1 MAKSK
6 LLFQPG
12 EDWNPDMLDRIW
24 REIEII
30 AKEMETSYYE
40 PQFEIISSDQMLEAY
55 VTTGMPMMYKH
66 WSFGQSAIAQK
77 QDYESGRMGLAYE
90 LIINSEPCIAYLME
104 SNNALMQTLV
114 MAHACVSDDTE
125 YLSPTGWKK
134 ISDYERGTPVAQYNK
149 DGTVE
154 FVVPSA
160 YIVNPGKQDLLY
172 IKGRSVES
180 LVTGNHRV
188 IYKNPK
194 GTLCEIYADDLKKL
208 HEDKTRGF
216 QGRFI
221 TGFDIKRDSFLNLTD
236 DEIRLH
242 IAFKAD
248 GSQQKK
254 VEGSDHFNSVDHYT
268 YRFHLKKERKIR
280 RLELLLQHMNIEYV
294 KKSTYEGR
302 VSIRFKYPSKIEK
315 RFTQDW
321 YNASPRQLKL
331 IGDEVLYW
339 DGSIPNEVSGNF
351 SSEFKT
357 DVDYIQYVWASI
369 GRHTRIDEGTR
380 CFNVSYSLIPLAGIS
395 DRKRIRPIETIE
407 CLVSYCFTV
416 PSGMFVSRYND
427 TISVTGNSVGH
438 SAVYKNNVYFRENT
452 DATSIIPYL
461 DFAKKFISKCE
472 AEHGI
477 DAVER
482 VLDACHAI
490 QIYGVDKYRR
500 KGVRSPKRLTDKADD
515 FDLLQH
521 TLIDQL
527 KDKEAGIGRDPGYME
542 PEENILYFIEK
553 RAPNLEPWQREI
565 VRIVRKISQYF
576 LPQRQ
581 MQIVHEGYASFTH
594 YYIMHRLYDKGLISD
609 GSMLEF
615 YASHSGVLTQYS
627 YKHTTQLNPYRFGFK
642 MFMDIKKKAEEAGKH
657 WQTEVNYA
665 MQNFNDES
673 FIAQYLSLEVAQDFG
688 LFGTSMHN
696 DEDILEVKEIPRN
709 GRMLDELKI
718 RLSRQHSLSYRVPDI
733 QVVGVDVEGDRT
745 LFLEHFT
752 SKDETRKLDS
762 LDALYTLAAIKSL
775 WGHRVRLISPD
786 LREKDTEYEKID
798 DTAAIEK
805 GTRTVSGHIGEL
817 RGRPFLEA

>member
-12 EDWNPDMLDRIW
+12 EDWNPDMLDKIW
-24 REIEII
+24 HEIEII
-30 AKEMETSYYE
+30 AKELEISYYE

-66 WSFGQSAIAQK
+66 WSFGQSAIVQK
-77 QDYESGRMGLAYE
+77 QDYENGKMGLAYE
-90 LIINSEPCIAYLME
+90 MVINSDPCIAYLME

-114 MAHACVSDDTE
+114 MAHA
-125 YLSPTGWKK
+125 
-134 ISDYERGTPVAQYNK
+134 
-149 DGTVE
+149 
-154 FVVPSA
+154 
-160 YIVNPGKQDLLY
+160 
-172 IKGRSVES
+172 
-180 LVTGNHRV
+180 
-188 IYKNPK
+188 
-194 GTLCEIYADDLKKL
+194 
-208 HEDKTRGF
+208 
-216 QGRFI
+216 
-221 TGFDIKRDSFLNLTD
+221 
-236 DEIRLH
+236 
-242 IAFKAD
+242 
-248 GSQQKK
+248 
-254 VEGSDHFNSVDHYT
+254 
-268 YRFHLKKERKIR
+268 
-280 RLELLLQHMNIEYV
+280 
-294 KKSTYEGR
+294 
-302 VSIRFKYPSKIEK
+302 
-315 RFTQDW
+315 
-321 YNASPRQLKL
+321 
-331 IGDEVLYW
+331 
-339 DGSIPNEVSGNF
+339 
-351 SSEFKT
+351 
-357 DVDYIQYVWASI
+357 
-369 GRHTRIDEGTR
+369 
-380 CFNVSYSLIPLAGIS
+380 
-395 DRKRIRPIETIE
+395 
-407 CLVSYCFTV
+407 
-416 PSGMFVSRYND
+416 
-427 TISVTGNSVGH
+427 SVGH

-452 DATSIIPYL
+452 DATSIIPYI
-461 DFAKKFISKCE
+461 DFAKKFITKCE

-477 DAVER
+477 DTVER

-500 KGVRSPKRLTDKADD
+500 RGKRSPKKLTDKVAE
-515 FDLLQH
+515 FDLMHH
-521 TLIDQL
+521 TLMDHS
-527 KDKEAGIGRDPGYME
+527 KANDGVVGGRDPGYME

-565 VRIVRKISQYF
+565 IRIVRKISQYF

-615 YASHSGVLTQYS
+615 YASHSGVLTQHS
-627 YKHTTQLNPYRFGFK
+627 YKHTSQLNPYRFGFK

-688 LFGTSMHN
+688 LFGTSMNN
-696 DEDILEVKEIPRN
+696 DESLIEVREIPRN

-752 SKDETRKLDS
+752 NKEETRKLDS
-762 LDALYTLAAIKSL
+762 LDALYTLEAIKSL

-786 LREKDTEYEKID
+786 LRKKDTEYEKID
-798 DTAAIEK
+798 DTTVVEK
-805 GTRTVSGHIGEL
+805 GTKTLSGHIGEL